1 MSVPATSAPPPQPAR
16 TGSRGW
22 LGDWFTLRKD
32 GPLWESVLLG
42 TACVVLCFA
51 LWWLLTLGE
60 PAEKRFIGPMTLPS
74 PRETLDP
81 RNDLWPPPGADLT
94 KWKPNRERFWSERK
108 DLAINTLVTL
118 RRVGLGFLLAVVV
131 GVPLGIVAG
140 CYPRFN
146 SFLMPVVIFGRNIP
160 LAAVLPLL
168 LYMFQHGEQ
177 RKIMFIFVA
186 CVAFVIADTAQ
197 AIRDVAGRYIDTAYT
212 LGAGRWQTIMK
223 VLVPL
228 AMPAVFSSFRV
239 LFGLAFGYIMLAESI
254 KEPDDVGGLGFQ
266 INTFQRRGPR
276 EFIYLIILII
286 PLVALAVDQVLFWI
300 QRQLFPHVYGGAG
313 WLNKLVRLV
322 LHLWDDVK
330 RVFFQIGPEV
340 SEKTPASASTQ
351 NKIVNASAAQ
361 DGGKEGKREGEK
373 SEQVAPSLPPSVP
386 PSQ

>member
-1 MSVPATSAPPPQPAR
+1 MSEPTTRQPAR
-16 TGSRGW
+16 PSSRGW

-32 GPLWESVLLG
+32 GPVWESVLLG
-42 TACVVLCFA
+42 MACIVLCLLA
-51 LWWLLTLGE
+51 WWLLTLGE
-60 PAEKRFIGPMTLPS
+60 PPENRIIGPLTLPS
-74 PRETLDP
+74 PRETFDP
-81 RNDLWPPPGADLT
+81 RNDLWPPPGADKS
-94 KWKPNRERFWSERK
+94 KWQPNRQRFWSERK

-118 RRVGLGFLLAVVV
+118 RRVGLGFLLAVAI

-168 LYMFQHGEQ
+168 LFIFQHGEQ

-197 AIRDVAGRYIDTAYT
+197 AIRDVASRYIDTAYT
-212 LGAGRWQTIMK
+212 LGASRWQTITK

-228 AMPAVFSSFRV
+228 AMPTIFSSFRV

-313 WLNKLVRLV
+313 WLNKLVRLC
-322 LHLWDDVK
+322 LHGWDDLK
-330 RVFFQIGPEV
+330 RVFFHYEPPPTFTSQ
-340 SEKTPASASTQ
+340 Q
-351 NKIVNASAAQ
+351 AATAQ
-361 DGGKEGKREGEK
+361 PPVE
-373 SEQVAPSLPPSVP
+373 APKP
-386 PSQ
+386 